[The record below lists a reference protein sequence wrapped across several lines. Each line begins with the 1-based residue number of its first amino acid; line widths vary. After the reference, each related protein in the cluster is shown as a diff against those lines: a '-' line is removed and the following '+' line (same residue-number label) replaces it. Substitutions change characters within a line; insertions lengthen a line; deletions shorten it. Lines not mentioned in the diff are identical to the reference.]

1 MTWNPLVAISLIA
14 AAVIPSFLFSLV
26 ATAIVRANAR
36 KWGLVDEPNERKVH
50 VTPTPLGGG
59 IGIWAGLVTTLA
71 LAQLTVGLVGSIEF
85 SEGSLPPMIASLVEM
100 AQAHFDGFLHQSLK
114 LWALVAGASILM
126 ILGLIDDRIGLS
138 WRIRLAMQMAV
149 AAVFVIGFDWKLSFY
164 VNIVWLQYVVS
175 ILWIVAMIN
184 SFNMLDNMDGLS
196 AGVATIA
203 ASIMAAV
210 LLIAPDPST
219 AGPQLFTAGFL
230 LVLTGS
236 MLGFLWHNRPPAK
249 IFMGDAGSY
258 LIGFCIA
265 IMTIIATFAGYDDN
279 SRHAVLAPLCIL
291 AVPLFDLITVL
302 GIRIR
307 EGRSPF
313 QPDKSHVSHR
323 LVELGFTKTQ
333 AVLTI
338 YLMTATCGF
347 GAVLLHRVDWI
358 GAVVVMLMVFCVL
371 ALIGVIESTARRS
384 RKDP

>member
-1 MTWNPLVAISLIA
+1 MTWSPLVAFSLIA
-14 AAVIPSFLFSLV
+14 AAAIPSFLISLV
-26 ATAIVRANAR
+26 ATAIVRANAQ
-36 KWGLVDEPNERKVH
+36 KWGLLDQPNDRKVH

-59 IGIWAGLVTTLA
+59 IGIWVGLVGTLA
-71 LAQLTVGLVGSIEF
+71 LAQLVVGLIGNMPI
-85 SEGSLPPMIASLVEM
+85 SEGAWPPVIASLVEM
-100 AQAHFDGFLHQSLK
+100 AHQHFDGFVQQSLK

-126 ILGLIDDRIGLS
+126 IIGLIDDRIGLS
-138 WRIRLAMQMAV
+138 WKIRLAVQMAI
-149 AAVFVIGFDWKLSFY
+149 AALFVIGFDWKLSFY
-164 VNIVWLQYVVS
+164 LDLPWLQYIVS

-210 LLIAPDPST
+210 LLIAPDPGS

-230 LVLTGS
+230 LVLSGS
-236 MLGFLWHNRPPAK
+236 MLGFLWHNQPPAK

-265 IMTIIATFAGYDDN
+265 IMSIIATFSGYGEGA
-279 SRHAVLAPLCIL
+279 RHAVLAPLCIL
-291 AVPLFDLITVL
+291 AVPLFDLVTVL
-302 GIRIR
+302 AIRIR

-338 YLMTATCGF
+338 YLMTATCGL
-347 GAVLLHRVDWI
+347 GAVLLHRVDWV
-358 GAVVVMLMVFCVL
+358 GAVIVLLMEFCVL

-384 RKDP
+384 RRDS

>member
-1 MTWNPLVAISLIA
+1 M
-14 AAVIPSFLFSLV
+14 
-26 ATAIVRANAR
+26 RANAQR
-36 KWGLVDEPNERKVH
+36 WGLIDQPNDRKVH
-50 VTPTPLGGG
+50 VSPTPLGGG
-59 IGIWAGLVTTLA
+59 IGIWIGLVGTLA
-71 LAQLTVGLVGSIEF
+71 LAQIAVGVIGALPLSHD
-85 SEGSLPPMIASLVEM
+85 SLPPLLGSLAKL
-100 AQAHFDGFLHQSLK
+100 AQLHFDGFLQQSLK
-114 LWALVAGASILM
+114 LWALVSGASILM
-126 ILGLIDDRIGLS
+126 LIGLIDDRVGLS
-138 WRIRLAMQMAV
+138 WKIRLAVQTAI
-149 AAVFVIGFDWKLSFY
+149 AALFVIGFDWKLSFY
-164 VNIVWLQYVVS
+164 IDLPWLQYVVS

-196 AGVATIA
+196 AGIATIA
-203 ASIMAAV
+203 AVMMAAV
-210 LLIAPDPST
+210 LLIAPDPGT

-230 LVLTGS
+230 LVLSGS
-236 MLGFLWHNRPPAK
+236 MLGFLYHNRPPAK

-265 IMTIIATFAGYDDN
+265 IMTIVATFAGYDEG
-279 SRHAVLAPLCIL
+279 SRHTVLAPLCIL

-302 GIRIR
+302 AIRIG

-338 YLMTATCGF
+338 YLMTATCGL

-358 GAVVVMLMVFCVL
+358 GAVIVLLMVFCVL

-384 RKDP
+384 RKES

>member
-1 MTWNPLVAISLIA
+1 MTWNPLVAFSLIA
-14 AAVIPSFLFSLV
+14 AAVIPSFLISLV

-36 KWGLVDEPNERKVH
+36 KWGLVDEPNDRKVH

-59 IGIWAGLVTTLA
+59 IGIWVGLVGTLA
-71 LAQLTVGLVGSIEF
+71 LAQLAVGLIGNMKF
-85 SEGSLPPMIASLVEM
+85 DEGTLPPMVASLVEM
-100 AQAHFDGFLHQSLK
+100 AQTHFDGFVYQSLK

-126 ILGLIDDRIGLS
+126 IIGLIDDRIGLS
-138 WRIRLAMQMAV
+138 WKIRLAVQTAV

-164 VNIVWLQYVVS
+164 VDIVWLQYVVS

-230 LVLTGS
+230 LVLTGA

-265 IMTIIATFAGYDDN
+265 IMTIIATFAGYDEGA
-279 SRHAVLAPLCIL
+279 RHAVLAPLCIL
-291 AVPLFDLITVL
+291 AVPLFDLVTVIA
-302 GIRIR
+302 IRLR

-313 QPDKSHVSHR
+313 QPDKCHVSHR

-338 YLMTATCGF
+338 YLMTATCGL

-358 GAVVVMLMVFCVL
+358 GAVVVLLMVFCVL